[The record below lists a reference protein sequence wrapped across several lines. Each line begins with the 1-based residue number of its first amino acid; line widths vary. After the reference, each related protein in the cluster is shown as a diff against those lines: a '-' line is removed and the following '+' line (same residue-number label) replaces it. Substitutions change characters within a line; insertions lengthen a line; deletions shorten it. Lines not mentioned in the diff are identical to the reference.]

1 MPDSDLLSRELT
13 DEPRALSADE
23 LADFSMFVHIDTDA
37 MTMPTEQVRRLLA
50 TIKWLQG
57 ERDAWERE
65 AEAHDETIAARDA
78 RIDEL
83 QAEATRQAGVYERYL
98 QEMVALY
105 DAKLERARELYEEI
119 SIPAM
124 PFSEY
129 VALHKKRMVRY
140 NAAIAAVKVASD
152 E

>member
-1 MPDSDLLSRELT
+1 MPDVLT
-13 DEPRALSADE
+13 ADE
-23 LADFSMFVHIDTDA
+23 LARITSDLDEIEA
-37 MTMPTEQVRRLLA
+37 MAPAIATPEHGQVGFINMRRLLA
-50 TIKWLQG
+50 TIA
-57 ERDAWERE
+57 D
-65 AEAHDETIAARDA
+65 RDA
-78 RIDEL
+78 RIAEL